1 MKKPDSGNIR
11 QRIILASGSPRRK
24 ELLGKMGLEFE
35 VISPE
40 ADERVQGLPEERV
53 EALAVRK
60 ARAVA
65 EQVDSGLIIAAD
77 TLVAL
82 DNQVLGKPGDE
93 AQAFE
98 MLSALSG
105 RTHRVLTGVCLL
117 DAADG
122 RCVHFVSRSEVTFR
136 PLEAEEIR
144 AYIATGEPMDKAG
157 AYGIQGLGGAFV
169 SRLQGSFENVMGL
182 PVQELGD
189 ALDQFGL
196 K

>member
-1 MKKPDSGNIR
+1 MRQPDTGAAR

-24 ELLGKMGLEFE
+24 ELLEKMGLTFE
-35 VISPE
+35 VISPDV
-40 ADERVQGLPEERV
+40 DERVHGTTEEQV
-53 EALAVRK
+53 EKLAVRK

-65 EQVDSGLIIAAD
+65 EGQGFGLVIAAD

-82 DNQVLGKPGDE
+82 GERVLGKPENE
-93 AQAFE
+93 AQAHE

-105 RTHRVLTGVCLL
+105 KAHRVLTGVCIL

-122 RCVHFVSRSEVTFR
+122 RCVHFVAKSTVTFEQ
-136 PLEAEEIR
+136 LTEERIR

-169 SRLQGSFENVMGL
+169 KKLEGSFENVMGL
-182 PVQELGD
+182 PVEELRL
-189 ALDQFGL
+189 ALDAF
-196 K
+196 